1 MRNWETEL
9 PHAEFMAEIRRMS
22 SGTYAA
28 ARETWSN
35 FDHGRLGGQREGVGT
50 LGGRDHSGGRPG
62 RPRVVRD
69 HGEGD
74 AR

>member
-1 MRNWETEL
+1 MQRMKNWELEM
-9 PHAEFMAEIRRMS
+9 PHQAFMAEIRRMS

-28 ARETWSN
+28 PRETWSN
-35 FDHGRLGGQREGVGT
+35 FDHGRLGGRE
-50 LGGRDHSGGRPG
+50 HSGGRPG